1 MESAQHAKPNELLRR
16 QRQQRG
22 WSLQRVADEI
32 RRMCE
37 RDGRRVGITA
47 HMVGTWERGNKRPSP
62 LYREKLC
69 LLYRENAERLGL
81 IDGPVHAEAPPPFPA
96 HHGEV
101 SLAHPFGPAQEPV
114 PVHRVLDEELLFSEG
129 GTDGLE
135 AQDSEMRRRTFL
147 RRMAGATGAALI
159 APPLGLLGAEPWER
173 LSMAIDRPAAADVDT
188 VHDLET
194 ITASY
199 ARLTECVTSGSLI
212 GPVLEHM
219 RTITDLL
226 RGPQPPAVRR
236 RLCVAA
242 ADVSQLAGRLL
253 FGIGQHQAAR
263 SYYTVSLQASKEAG
277 DRALGAYVIG
287 GMSFIH
293 TAEGKPDKALQLVQH
308 AQRTAT
314 EAAPASLRA
323 WLLAM
328 EAELQATLGNA
339 KATRTALDAAELAA
353 DAAERQPTPPWIEY
367 FDRGRLAGFA
377 GVCHIR
383 LGRPGDAVAPLTEA
397 MDALPE
403 TSVKHRSVLLTDMA
417 TARVKQ
423 GYLEEGCSL
432 ARESLEIATRMKG
445 LSAMRRLREF
455 RGLLTP
461 WRDAREVQRFTEEL
475 RAGVNAVQAA
485 ARG

>member
-32 RRMCE
+32 RRLCE

-47 HMVGTWERGNKRPSP
+47 HMVGTWERGNKKPSP

-69 LLYRENAERLGL
+69 VLYGENAERLGL
-81 IDGPVHAEAPPPFPA
+81 IEASTETDSMPLLRTPA
-96 HHGEV
+96 GIA
-101 SLAHPFGPAQEPV
+101 SPSHPFGPAQGPASPTGGV
-114 PVHRVLDEELLFSEG
+114 DEELFLDED

-159 APPLGLLGAEPWER
+159 APPLGLLGSEPWER
-173 LSMAIDRPAAADVDT
+173 LSMAIDRPATADVET

-226 RGPQPPAVRR
+226 RGPQPPNVRR

-263 SYYTVSLQASKEAG
+263 SYYTVSLQAAKEAG

-293 TAEGKPDKALQLVQH
+293 TREGKPDKALHFVQQ

-314 EAAPASLRA
+314 DGAPASLRA

-328 EAELQATLGNA
+328 EAELQASLGNA
-339 KATRTALDAAELAA
+339 KATRTALDAAERAA
-353 DAAERQPTPPWIEY
+353 DVAERQQTPSWIEY
-367 FDRGRLAGFA
+367 FDRGRLAGFS

-383 LGRPGDAVAPLTEA
+383 LGRPDDAVAPLNEA
-397 MDALPE
+397 LDALPE
-403 TSVKHRSVLLTDMA
+403 TGVKHRSVLLTDLA

-423 GYLEEGCSL
+423 GHLEEGCSL
-432 ARESLEIATRMKG
+432 ATESLQIATRMKG
-445 LSAMRRLREF
+445 ISAMRRLRDF
-455 RGLLTP
+455 RTQLNP
-461 WRDAREVQRFTEEL
+461 WRDTREVQRFTDNL
-475 RAGVNAVQAA
+475 RASVNAVQVA
-485 ARG
+485 ARV